1 VPIEPKATNA
11 VGRADP
17 EATSAVGRTDRTIYY
32 SVLGAFAVSRAAVLV
47 LLIIGSQIT
56 FVTKDY
62 GTIWR
67 TEVSLSAGRVW
78 PELQRMIMVGDAW
91 YYRQIA
97 GTGYEPPTAGGA
109 PKNTWAFF
117 PVYPILLKALGG
129 TSDRLFWILAV
140 LVSNLALLGALFAVA
155 AAARAMGASD
165 DEAERAVWYVAL
177 FPTSYFL
184 SLPMTESLFLLLSA
198 GSFLAAAR
206 QRWPVA
212 GILGGLAA
220 ATRVIGICLLPALL
234 LLPLQRR
241 QRLSMQQLWLLTIPL
256 SLLAFVAY
264 LYVHTGDPLA
274 FVHAQT
280 LWGRSP
286 AGRFAMAFP
295 NTGLAVSKPWNFVA
309 LNAVAALLMIGAGVW
324 FLLRRQWSFAAY
336 TLLSAAVPLS
346 SGSLQS
352 MARYALVDF
361 PLFYWLAAIGRSPS
375 RDRTITA
382 AFVILLGWLVA
393 LFTLRLDFALT

>member
-1 VPIEPKATNA
+1 MKPEATSE

-17 EATSAVGRTDRTIYY
+17 EATSAFGRAGIY
-32 SVLGAFAVSRAAVLV
+32 SVIGAFVVSRAAVFV

-67 TEVSLSAGRVW
+67 TEISLSAGRTW

-97 GTGYEPPTAGGA
+97 ATGYEPPTANGA

-117 PVYPILLKALGG
+117 PGYPILLKILGG
-129 TSDRLFWILAV
+129 TSDRSFWILSV
-140 LVSNLALLGALFAVA
+140 LVSNAALLGALFAVA
-155 AAARAMGASD
+155 AAARAMGASKD
-165 DEAERAVWYVAL
+165 DAERAVWYIAL

-241 QRLSMQQLWLLTIPL
+241 QRLSLKQLWLLAIPI

-264 LYVHTGDPLA
+264 LYVHTSDPLA

-280 LWGRSP
+280 LWGRGTS
-286 AGRFAMAFP
+286 ARMAIA
-295 NTGLAVSKPWNFVA
+295 NTGLTISKPWNFVA
-309 LNAVAALLMIGAGVW
+309 LNAVAASLMIAAGVW
-324 FLLRRQWSFAAY
+324 FLLRRQWSLAAY

-346 SGSLQS
+346 SGSMQS

-361 PLFYWLAAIGRSPS
+361 PLFYWLAAIGRTPT
-375 RDRTITA
+375 RDRALTA

-393 LFTLRLDFALT
+393 LFTLRLDFALA

>member
-1 VPIEPKATNA
+1 VLIEPETTNTI
-11 VGRADP
+11 GRIH
-17 EATSAVGRTDRTIYY
+17 RRTIYN
-32 SVLGAFAVSRAAVLV
+32 VLGAFAVSRAAVFV

-56 FVTKDY
+56 FVTKDF

-67 TEVSLSAGRVW
+67 TEVSLVGGRVW
-78 PELQRMIMVGDAW
+78 PEMLRMIMVGDAW
-91 YYRQIA
+91 FYRQIA
-97 GTGYEPPTAGGA
+97 ATGYEAPAIGGA

-117 PVYPILLKALGG
+117 PGYPLLLHALGG
-129 TSDRLFWILAV
+129 TTDRSFWILAV
-140 LVSNLALLGALFAVA
+140 LVSNIALLGALFAVA
-155 AAARAMGASD
+155 AAGRAMGVSD
-165 DEAERAVWYVAL
+165 DDAERAVWYVAL
-177 FPTSYFL
+177 FPTSYFF

-198 GSFLAAAR
+198 LTFLAAAR
-206 QRWPVA
+206 QRWPLA
-212 GILGGLAA
+212 GIVGAMAA

-241 QRLSMQQLWLLTIPL
+241 QRLSMQQLWLLAIPL
-256 SLLAFVAY
+256 GLIAFVAY

-286 AGRFAMAFP
+286 GTRFAMAFP
-295 NTGLAVSKPWNFVA
+295 NTGLTVSKPWNFVA
-309 LNAVAALLMIGAGVW
+309 LNAVAALLMIAAGVW
-324 FLLRRQWSFAAY
+324 FLIRRQWSYAAY
-336 TLLSAAVPLS
+336 TLMSAAVPLT

-361 PLFYWLAAIGRSPS
+361 TLFYYLAALGRTPA

-393 LFTLRLDFALT
+393 LFTLRLDFALA

>member
-1 VPIEPKATNA
+1 MVK
-11 VGRADP
+11 P
-17 EATSAVGRTDRTIYY
+17 EATSRA
-32 SVLGAFAVSRAAVLV
+32 SVIGAFAVSRALV
-47 LLIIGSQIT
+47 FLLLIIGSQIT

-67 TEVSLSAGRVW
+67 TEVSLSTGRTW

-97 GTGYEPPTAGGA
+97 ATGYEPPTAGGT

-117 PVYPILLKALGG
+117 PGYPILLKVLGG
-129 TSDRLFWILAV
+129 TNDRSFWILAM
-140 LVSNLALLGALFAVA
+140 LVSNAALLAALFTVA
-155 AAARAMGASD
+155 ATARAMGASD
-165 DEAERAVWYVAL
+165 DEAARAVWYIAL

-198 GSFLAAAR
+198 GSFLAAAK
-206 QRWPVA
+206 QRWWAA
-212 GILGGLAA
+212 GILGVMAA

-234 LLPLQRR
+234 LVPLQRR
-241 QRLSMQQLWLLTIPL
+241 QRLSMQQLWLLAIPF
-256 SLLAFVAY
+256 SLLSFMAY

-280 LWGRSP
+280 LWGRS
-286 AGRFAMAFP
+286 GRFAMAFP
-295 NTGLAVSKPWNFVA
+295 DSGLTISKPWNFVA
-309 LNAVAALLMIGAGVW
+309 LNAIAALLMIAAGVW
-324 FLLRRQWSFAAY
+324 FLIRRQWSFAAY

-346 SGSLQS
+346 SGSMQS

-361 PLFYWLAAIGRSPS
+361 PLFYWLAAIGRTPS
-375 RDRTITA
+375 RDRALTA
-382 AFVILLGWLVA
+382 AFVILLGWLIA
-393 LFTLRLDFALT
+393 LFTLRLDFALA